1 MSGIKV
7 FNESKARPGSLLVE
21 HLKDVKASIEYYLK
35 AYDKELVELAGLA
48 GICHDVGKNHIN
60 WQDYIDDDNGTT
72 RGPNHSDFGAFVF
85 SYLGFHLLNKSDL
98 WEIYQIQW
106 LWLIRDIADH
116 HGTLKNLSDEYW
128 IKSYYWDKYDL
139 MGIEKFIHKIYEKL
153 EDISIN
159 AQELGNWI
167 DEVGGHIREV
177 RFSLYSEKED
187 LELLELATELQKWRI
202 LTTGLIMG
210 DRFNVRNVES
220 TRISKK
226 DNDIY
231 MANIQKFCLKN
242 QNQPLSTVRMKAQGH
257 IMQELETYPDGRF
270 YTLCMPTGYGKTITS
285 LKMAGWFIEKQDYK
299 KIVYVAPYLSIL
311 EQTGETIRKAMGEK
325 PLEHHSL
332 AILDESDEQ
341 RTGENQLWM
350 ESWAHSIVCTSF
362 NQFSK
367 AIFPKRAQDVLRRT
381 FLRDCIVI
389 IDEPQIFSPD
399 IWNLFLCGLE
409 GLSNLLNLKII
420 FVSATIPPFDYG
432 LSTNPISLRVG
443 PIFKG
448 ERYKLYVER
457 EKRDETSLGNL
468 LKNNKVKS
476 QAAILNTIEDAY
488 RVYKELNIDNAY
500 LLHGLMIPIHKKLI
514 IEKIKDDL
522 ENENYPLY
530 LVSTQVIEAGVDVSF
545 ENVFRA
551 LPILPSIVQAAGRV
565 NRHGEGEG
573 NIRTFPFYRLS
584 KRDTR
589 RFIYPGELIEI
600 TDRLMGG
607 KEVFGENELTDLV
620 KEYYSI
626 MFKQNTYEGSLYYLE
641 RAYSGMWE
649 ELSKFKPFSDN
660 YLRLPIFV
668 PWDPGKEVLSDKRF
682 VFLKDKFRVENSNE
696 IYEKYSDYDYMCE
709 LSFQDRK
716 QFMILFYHYVLNLPV
731 KHALKVASKEDF
743 LNSKIPKL
751 NDSYAYDE
759 KIGFKTPFEE
769 YDNILL

>member
-1 MSGIKV
+1 MSSIKV
-7 FNESKARPGSLLVE
+7 FKKSKARPSFLLTK

-35 AYDKELVELAGLA
+35 FYNRELVRLAGLA
-48 GICHDVGKNHIN
+48 GICHDVGKNHID
-60 WQDYIDDDNGTT
+60 WQNYIDDDSITK
-72 RGPNHSDFGAFVF
+72 GPNHSDFGAFIF
-85 SYLGFHLLNKSDL
+85 SYLGFHLLNQTNL
-98 WEIYQIQW
+98 WEEYQVEW
-106 LWLIRDIADH
+106 LWFIRDIADH
-116 HGTLKNLSDEYW
+116 HGSLKNLSNDYW

-139 MGIEKFIHKIYEKL
+139 EGMEKFIHELYAEL
-153 EDISIN
+153 RSISIN
-159 AQELGNWI
+159 GQELEKWI
-167 DEVGGHIREV
+167 DEIRGYLEEV
-177 RFSLYSEKED
+177 RYSLYLEKED
-187 LELLELATELQKWRI
+187 LESLELAIELQKWRI
-202 LTTGLIMG
+202 LTTSLIMG
-210 DRFNVRNVES
+210 DRFNVKNVES
-220 TRISKK
+220 TWINKK
-226 DNDIY
+226 NNDVYIE
-231 MANIQKFCLKN
+231 NIQNFCLKN
-242 QNQPLSTVRMKAQGH
+242 QNQPLSVVRMKAQEH
-257 IMQELETYPDGRF
+257 IMEELERNPDGRF

-285 LKMAGWFIEKQDYK
+285 LKMASWFIEKQDYK

-311 EQTGETIRKAMGEK
+311 EQTSETIKNVMGEK

-350 ESWAHSIVCTSF
+350 ESWAHSIICTSF

-367 AIFPKRAQDVLRRT
+367 AIFPRRAQDVLRRT
-381 FLRDCIVI
+381 FLKDCIVI

-409 GLSNLLNLKII
+409 GFSNLLNLKTI
-420 FVSATIPPFDYG
+420 FVSATMPPFDYG
-432 LSTNPISLRVG
+432 LSKNPISLKVG
-443 PIFKG
+443 PTFKR
-448 ERYKLYVER
+448 ERYKLYVE
-457 EKRDETSLGNL
+457 KDKKDEVSLSNL

-488 RVYKELNIDNAY
+488 RVHKELNIDSSY
-500 LLHGLMIPIHKKLI
+500 LLHGLMIPVHKKLI
-514 IEKIKDDL
+514 IEKIKNDL
-522 ENENYPLY
+522 KNEKHPLY
-530 LVSTQVIEAGVDVSF
+530 LISTQVIEAGVDVSF

-573 NIRTFPFYRLS
+573 NIMTFPFYRLS
-584 KRDTR
+584 EKDTR
-589 RFIYPGELIEI
+589 RFVYPKELIEI
-600 TDRLMGG
+600 TDRLIDE

-620 KEYYSI
+620 KEYYNI

-641 RAYSGMWE
+641 KAYSGKWE
-649 ELSKFKPFSDN
+649 ELSKFKPFSDD

-668 PWDPGKEVLSDKRF
+668 PWDPDREDFLDDRF
-682 VFLKDKFRVENSNE
+682 IFLKDKFKVESSNE
-696 IYEKYSDYDYMCE
+696 IYEKYSDYDYISK

-743 LNSKIPKL
+743 LSSKIPKL
-751 NDSYAYDE
+751 NDGYAYDK